1 MLPAHRALV
10 SVSDKTGLGE
20 LAQGLQT
27 LGIEIVSTG
36 GTLAHLRELGVPALA
51 VSDVTGFPEILD
63 GRVKTLHPR
72 IHAGILASRSRPGH
86 SEQLAAHEIDRIDLV
101 IVNLYPFSKTAADP
115 AASLDEVIEQIDVG
129 GPAMVRAAA
138 KNFGGVAVVVDPADY
153 TRLLAALAASD
164 GVVPEALR
172 RELAVKAFRHTQ
184 SYDGAIA
191 DWLARHDGSATAAAS
206 AAGAAGRAAAADR
219 AATAADRAAGAGSG
233 GPGTAGTGAA
243 GTGISEAGD
252 RAGVVSAVSSAAR
265 ATAAGGAGGA
275 SGPTGTAAA
284 VAPPA
289 ASAALRAAFPA
300 HLQLDLARTDELRYG
315 ENPHQG
321 GAVYAVVHAL
331 ESTAAASA
339 SPAAP
344 WASPPAASASPAAA
358 ALVAAG
364 GPLGGYRQL
373 AGKELSWNNLL
384 DADAAR
390 KMAALFAEP
399 TVVIVKHN
407 NPCGIGRGADLPAAY
422 HRALA
427 TDPVSAFG
435 SVIAVNG
442 AVDGR
447 LAAAMADL
455 FIEVLLAPAFDE
467 EARRRFGEKK
477 NLRLVEC
484 PPYHPVAGE
493 IELRAISGGF
503 LAQPPDA
510 FPDDPLLWTSPTRRA
525 PTAEERR
532 ALDFAWRVA
541 RYVKSNAIVLANGD
555 QTVGIGAGQMSRV
568 DSCRL
573 AIQKAQL
580 PVAGTVAASD
590 AFFPFRDGL
599 DVLAA
604 AGVTAIVQPGG
615 SKRDP
620 EVFAAADE
628 QGMAMLLTGT
638 RHFRH

>member
-10 SVSDKTGLGE
+10 SVFDKTGLSE
-20 LAQGLQT
+20 LAHGLQS

-36 GTLAHLRELGVPALA
+36 GTLAYLRQLGVPAVA

-72 IHAGILASRSRPGH
+72 IHAGILASRSTPAH
-86 SEQLAAHEIDRIDLV
+86 TEQLAAHVIDRIDVV
-101 IVNLYPFSKTAADP
+101 IVNLYPFRETAADP
-115 AASLDEVIEQIDVG
+115 AATFDEVIEKIDIG

-138 KNFGGVAVVVDPADY
+138 KNFAGVAVVVEPADY
-153 TRLLAALAASD
+153 TRLLAALSASD
-164 GVVPEALR
+164 GVVPETLR
-172 RELAVKAFRHTQ
+172 RELAVKAFHHTQ
-184 SYDGAIA
+184 SYDAA
-191 DWLARHDGSATAAAS
+191 VAEWLGRHAAAVTGA
-206 AAGAAGRAAAADR
+206 AAGAAGIAATPAAGAAAA
-219 AATAADRAAGAGSG
+219 
-233 GPGTAGTGAA
+233 P
-243 GTGISEAGD
+243 
-252 RAGVVSAVSSAAR
+252 
-265 ATAAGGAGGA
+265 TAAG
-275 SGPTGTAAA
+275 
-284 VAPPA
+284 V
-289 ASAALRAAFPA
+289 AFPA
-300 HLQLDLARTDELRYG
+300 RLALELERTDELRYG

-321 GAVYAVVHAL
+321 GAVYSV
-331 ESTAAASA
+331 TAAPASG
-339 SPAAP
+339 AP
-344 WASPPAASASPAAA
+344 GAF
-358 ALVAAG
+358 VAAG
-364 GPLGGYRQL
+364 GALGGYRQL

-390 KMAALFAEP
+390 KMAAQFAEP

-407 NPCGIGRGADLPAAY
+407 NPCGIGRGADLTAAY
-422 HRALA
+422 ERALA

-442 AVDGR
+442 PVDGR

-455 FIEVLLAPAFDE
+455 FVEVLLAPGFDE
-467 EARRRFGEKK
+467 EARHRFAAKK

-484 PPYHPVAGE
+484 PPYRPAAGE
-493 IELRAISGGF
+493 IELRAIAGGF

-510 FPDDPLLWTSPTRRA
+510 FPDDPATWTSPTQRA

-541 RYVKSNAIVLANGD
+541 RYVKSNAIVLAGGD
-555 QTVGIGAGQMSRV
+555 QTVGVGAGQMSRV
-568 DSCRL
+568 DSCRI

-604 AGVTAIVQPGG
+604 AGVTAVVQPGG
-615 SKRDP
+615 SKRDG

-628 QGMAMLLTGT
+628 HGMAMLLTGT

>member
-10 SVSDKTGLGE
+10 SVFDKSGLSE
-20 LAQGLQT
+20 LAHGLQS
-27 LGIEIVSTG
+27 LGIEMVSTG
-36 GTLAHLRELGVPALA
+36 GTLAYLRELGVPAVA

-72 IHAGILASRSRPGH
+72 IHAGILASRSTPAH
-86 SEQLAAHEIDRIDLV
+86 TEQLATHRIDRIDLV
-101 IVNLYPFSKTAADP
+101 IVNLYPFRETAADP
-115 AASLDEVIEQIDVG
+115 AATFDEVIEKIDIG

-138 KNFGGVAVVVDPADY
+138 KNFGGVAVVVEPTDY
-153 TRLLAALAASD
+153 TRLLAALSASD
-164 GVVPEALR
+164 GVVPESLR

-184 SYDGAIA
+184 SYDAAVA
-191 DWLARHDGSATAAAS
+191 DWLARHAEAATAAS
-206 AAGAAGRAAAADR
+206 AAAAGAAAA
-219 AATAADRAAGAGSG
+219 AA
-233 GPGTAGTGAA
+233 
-243 GTGISEAGD
+243 
-252 RAGVVSAVSSAAR
+252 
-265 ATAAGGAGGA
+265 
-275 SGPTGTAAA
+275 
-284 VAPPA
+284 
-289 ASAALRAAFPA
+289 AAFPA
-300 HLQLDLARTDELRYG
+300 RLTLELERTNELRYG

-321 GAVYAVVHAL
+321 GAVYAVTGA
-331 ESTAAASA
+331 TAPGLAG
-339 SPAAP
+339 
-344 WASPPAASASPAAA
+344 
-358 ALVAAG
+358 AG
-364 GPLGGYRQL
+364 GALGGYRQL

-390 KMAALFAEP
+390 KMVAQFAEP
-399 TVVIVKHN
+399 AVVIVKHN
-407 NPCGIGRGADLPAAY
+407 NPCGIGRGADLTAAY

-442 AVDGR
+442 TVDGP

-455 FIEVLLAPAFDE
+455 FVEVLLAPGFDD
-467 EARRRFGEKK
+467 EARRRFAAKK

-484 PPYHPVAGE
+484 PLYRPAAGE

-510 FPDDPLLWTSPTRRA
+510 FPDDPAAWTSPTRRG
-525 PTAEERR
+525 PTVEERR

-555 QTVGIGAGQMSRV
+555 QTVGVGAGQMSRV
-568 DSCRL
+568 DSCRI

-604 AGVTAIVQPGG
+604 AGVTAVVQPGG
-615 SKRDP
+615 SKRDA
-620 EVFAAADE
+620 EVIAAADE
-628 QGMAMLLTGT
+628 HGMAMLQTGT

>member
-10 SVSDKTGLGE
+10 SVFDKSGLAE
-20 LAQGLQT
+20 LAHGLQS

-36 GTLAHLRELGVPALA
+36 GTLAYLRQLGVPAVA

-72 IHAGILASRSRPGH
+72 IHAGILASRSTPAH
-86 SEQLAAHEIDRIDLV
+86 TEQLAAHVIDRIDLV
-101 IVNLYPFSKTAADP
+101 IVNLYPFRETAADP
-115 AASLDEVIEQIDVG
+115 AATFDEVIEKIDIG

-138 KNFGGVAVVVDPADY
+138 KNFAGVAVVVEPADY
-153 TRLLAALAASD
+153 TRLLAALSASD
-164 GVVPEALR
+164 GVVPETLR
-172 RELAVKAFRHTQ
+172 RELAAKAFRHTQ
-184 SYDGAIA
+184 SYDAA
-191 DWLARHDGSATAAAS
+191 VAEWLGRHVAAVASA
-206 AAGAAGRAAAADR
+206 AAGAAGIASA
-219 AATAADRAAGAGSG
+219 
-233 GPGTAGTGAA
+233 PAA
-243 GTGISEAGD
+243 GTASAPAA
-252 RAGVVSAVSSAAR
+252 AGV
-265 ATAAGGAGGA
+265 
-275 SGPTGTAAA
+275 
-284 VAPPA
+284 
-289 ASAALRAAFPA
+289 AFPA
-300 HLQLDLARTDELRYG
+300 RLALELERTDELRYG

-321 GAVYAVVHAL
+321 GAVYSVT
-331 ESTAAASA
+331 TA
-339 SPAAP
+339 PAAP
-344 WASPPAASASPAAA
+344 AAGAFA
-358 ALVAAG
+358 AAG
-364 GPLGGYRQL
+364 GALGGYRQL

-390 KMAALFAEP
+390 KMAAQFAEP

-407 NPCGIGRGADLPAAY
+407 NPCGIGRGADLTAAY
-422 HRALA
+422 ERALA

-442 AVDGR
+442 PVDGR

-455 FIEVLLAPAFDE
+455 FVEVLLAPGFDE
-467 EARRRFGEKK
+467 EARHRFAAKK

-484 PPYHPVAGE
+484 PPYRPAAGE
-493 IELRAISGGF
+493 IELRAIAGGF

-510 FPDDPLLWTSPTRRA
+510 FPDDPAAWTSPTRRA
-525 PTAEERR
+525 PSAEERR

-541 RYVKSNAIVLANGD
+541 RYVKSNAIVIAGGD

-568 DSCRL
+568 DSCRI

-604 AGVTAIVQPGG
+604 AGVTAVVQPGG
-615 SKRDP
+615 SKRDG

-628 QGMAMLLTGT
+628 HGVAMLLTGT

>member
-10 SVSDKTGLGE
+10 SVSDKSGLDE
-20 LAQGLQT
+20 LAQGFQT

-36 GTLAHLRELGVPALA
+36 GTLAHFRRLGVPALA
-51 VSDVTGFPEILD
+51 VADVTGFPEILD

-72 IHAGILASRSRPGH
+72 IHAGILASRSRPAH
-86 SEQLAAHEIDRIDLV
+86 SEQLAAHQIDRIDLV
-101 IVNLYPFSKTAADP
+101 IVNLYPFGKTAADP
-115 AASLDEVIEQIDVG
+115 AASFEEVIEQIDVG

-184 SYDGAIA
+184 SYDCAIA
-191 DWLARHDGSATAAAS
+191 DWLAHHDGSATAAAS
-206 AAGAAGRAAAADR
+206 AAGAAGRAAAAR
-219 AATAADRAAGAGSG
+219 SASAVAS
-233 GPGTAGTGAA
+233 GTAGL
-243 GTGISEAGD
+243 
-252 RAGVVSAVSSAAR
+252 
-265 ATAAGGAGGA
+265 
-275 SGPTGTAAA
+275 TGTAAA
-284 VAPPA
+284 VPAAA

-300 HLQLDLARTDELRYG
+300 RLQLELERTDELRYG

-321 GAVYAVVHAL
+321 GAVYAVARAFGASA
-331 ESTAAASA
+331 EAAAAS
-339 SPAAP
+339 PAPAL
-344 WASPPAASASPAAA
+344 AGQAGAAVAAASASPAAA
-358 ALVAAG
+358 AFVAAG

-407 NPCGIGRGADLPAAY
+407 NPCGIGRGADLVTAY
-422 HRALA
+422 QRALA

-442 AVDGR
+442 DVDGR

-455 FIEVLLAPAFDE
+455 FVEVLLAPAFDE
-467 EARRRFGEKK
+467 EARRRFAEKK

-484 PPYHPVAGE
+484 PPYRPAAGE

-510 FPDDPLLWTSPTRRA
+510 FPDDPALWTSPTRRA

-541 RYVKSNAIVLANGD
+541 RYVKSNAIVIASGD
-555 QTVGIGAGQMSRV
+555 QTVGVGAGQMSRV
-568 DSCRL
+568 DSCRI

-590 AFFPFRDGL
+590 AYFPFRDGL

-604 AGVTAIVQPGG
+604 AGVTAVVQPGG
-615 SKRDP
+615 SRRDP

-628 QGMAMLLTGT
+628 HGMAMLLTGA